1 MRVLITGSSGQLGQS
16 LSIQKNHPHKL
27 IAFSRTQL
35 DITDADKLNAVLNE
49 TKSDV
54 VINLAAYTNV
64 DKAETEMDLAFAVN
78 STAVKNLAQLT
89 NQHEIPII
97 HLSTD
102 YVFSGDKGSS
112 YLETDTPN
120 PVNVYGKSKLA
131 GEIAIRECNPKHII
145 LRSSWIFSD
154 KGKNFLNTILQ
165 MAKQQKTISVVND
178 QIGGPTC
185 ADDLASF
192 LIKLLNQLPAFADSD
207 WGVYHY
213 SGAPYVSWF
222 EFAQEIICRLESD
235 GSNTNET
242 RVISI
247 STKDYASVAVRPA
260 NSCLSTEKVQN
271 RFGITP
277 PDWRYKLKQLVPDA
291 SSNMP

>member
-1 MRVLITGSSGQLGQS
+1 MRALITGASGQLGQS
-16 LSIQKNHPHKL
+16 LLMQKNHQHEL
-27 IAFSRTQL
+27 IAFNRDQL
-35 DITDADKLNAVLNE
+35 DITNFDRLTDVFEKSKPDVL
-49 TKSDV
+49 
-54 VINLAAYTNV
+54 INLAAYTNV
-64 DKAETEMDLAFAVN
+64 DKAETEIDLAFAVN
-78 STAVKNLAQLT
+78 AIAVKNLAQLT
-89 NQHEIPII
+89 NQYEIPII

-102 YVFSGDKGSS
+102 YVFSGDKRSP

-131 GEIAIRECNPKHII
+131 GEVAIRECNPRHII

-154 KGKNFLNTILQ
+154 KGKNFLNTVLQ
-165 MAKQQKTISVVND
+165 LAKQQKTIFVVND

-192 LIKLLNQLPAFADSD
+192 LIELLNQLPAFADSD

-213 SGAPYVSWF
+213 CEAPYVSWF
-222 EFAQEIICRLESD
+222 EFAQEILCQLESS

-247 STKDYASVAVRPA
+247 STKDRSSLVVRPA
-260 NSCLSTEKVQN
+260 NSCLGTEKVQN
-271 RFGITP
+271 RFGIIP
-277 PDWRYKLKQLVPDA
+277 PDWRYKLKQLMPDIP
-291 SSNMP
+291 S